1 MLEGKKI
8 VVTGASRGI
17 GRAIA
22 LACARAGAVVGLNYR
37 ASEESARALEKAH
50 LNRFILL
57 PFDVRDGEAVSAAV
71 ARFRERA
78 GRIDGWV
85 NNAGINLPD
94 LLLSA
99 SPQKIREQIDVNL
112 AGPILCAQAVLPVML
127 EQHSGVILN
136 MSSVAATRPP
146 ASAALSRG
154 APPRRGRPS

>member
-71 ARFRERA
+71 ARF
-78 GRIDGWV
+78 
-85 NNAGINLPD
+85 
-94 LLLSA
+94 SA
-99 SPQKIREQIDVNL
+99 TLFRLI
-112 AGPILCAQAVLPVML
+112 A
-127 EQHSGVILN
+127 SGKSLRGT
-136 MSSVAATRPP
+136 SSGK
-146 ASAALSRG
+146 SA
-154 APPRRGRPS
+154 